1 MTDDEST
8 TTGQEW
14 NRRLAPY
21 ARAQDGRA
29 WFQLL
34 STTALFAL
42 NWYLMLRSLAGP
54 YWVTLLLALP
64 AAGFSIRMFIFQH
77 DCGHGSFFQ
86 SMRLNHAV
94 GRVLGVLTLMP
105 YWYWRRTHA
114 IHHATS
120 GDLDHRSFGDVE
132 VWTVDEYLGKSR
144 WGRLGYRLYRN
155 PFILIGLGPAYQFLL
170 KHRFPYDIPRAWKR
184 EWLSVMGT
192 NLALAAI
199 VVVAW
204 QTIGLAALLKV
215 QLPITLVSGSLGI
228 WLFYIQHQF
237 EDTYWRENPEWEF
250 HRAGIEGSSYYDL
263 PRVLHWFTGN
273 IGYHHIHHL
282 ASRIPNYRLAECFR
296 EVPELAHVTRLTILG
311 SLRCARLHLWDEQ
324 GRRLVSFRQLRRLAQ
339 SSASA

>member
-1 MTDDEST
+1 LTETESN

-34 STTALFAL
+34 STGALFAL
-42 NWYLMLRSLAGP
+42 NWYLMLKSLSGP

-64 AAGFSIRMFIFQH
+64 AAGFSIRLFIFQH
-77 DCGHGSFFQ
+77 DCGHGSFFR
-86 SMRLNHAV
+86 SMNLNHWV

-114 IHHATS
+114 VHHATS

-132 VWTVDEYLGKSR
+132 VLTVDEYLGKSR

-155 PFILIGLGPAYQFLL
+155 PLILIGLGPAYQFLL
-170 KHRFPYDIPRAWKR
+170 KHRFPFDIPRTWKR
-184 EWLSVMGT
+184 EWMSVMGT
-192 NLALAAI
+192 NLVLALI
-199 VVVAW
+199 VFLCW
-204 QTIGLAALLKV
+204 KTIGLGALLKV

-228 WLFYIQHQF
+228 WLFYVQHQF
-237 EDTYWRENPEWEF
+237 EDTYWRDNPEWEF

-263 PRVLHWFTGN
+263 PKVLHWFTGN

-296 EVPELAHVTRLTILG
+296 EVPELVHVTRLTILE
-311 SLRCARLHLWDEQ
+311 SLRCARLHLWDEES
-324 GRRLVSFRQLRRLAQ
+324 RRLVSFRHLRTLGA
-339 SSASA
+339 

>member
-1 MTDDEST
+1 
-8 TTGQEW
+8 
-14 NRRLAPY
+14 LAPY